1 MPVSSNQ
8 NMSGL
13 NRYQN
18 WWLILLKVLV
28 IYDSQDKI
36 YYKMLYI
43 DAIYKKGKTNK
54 KRIREP
60 NGYFKSSN
68 FLQGYAGSFYFYI
81 NRLPN
86 KLFLGVIK

>member
-1 MPVSSNQ
+1 MGRGESLTLSTSGSTGKSAYSLISILAAFYTLKLDCKQISGYWWMPVSSSQ
-8 NMSGL
+8 KMSGL

-43 DAIYKKGKTNK
+43 DAIYKKG
-54 KRIREP
+54 
-60 NGYFKSSN
+60 
-68 FLQGYAGSFYFYI
+68 
-81 NRLPN
+81 
-86 KLFLGVIK
+86 